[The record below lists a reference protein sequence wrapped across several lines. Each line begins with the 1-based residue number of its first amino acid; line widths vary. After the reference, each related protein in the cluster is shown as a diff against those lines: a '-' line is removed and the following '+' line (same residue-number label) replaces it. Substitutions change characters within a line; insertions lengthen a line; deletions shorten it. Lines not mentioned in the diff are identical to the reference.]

1 MLKPRPPPYDVAEWE
16 KQPFE
21 TRLKMVCGA
30 WALHGYGA
38 PISVYLAYV
47 LKIAGYVGVWW
58 FLNARVATTAEWW
71 KTPDALLRA
80 VLWSMLYEGLGFG
93 CGSGPL
99 TGRYF
104 PPFGGLL
111 YYLRP
116 GTLKS
121 PLLGGP
127 RRTILDVIVYL
138 AFCGAA
144 ANALWSPTI
153 TATHIASVLAPLAL
167 LGVLDRTIF
176 LATRAEHYAIALLC
190 FALATEPVAALKL
203 VWVAVWWWAATSK
216 LNQHFPSVVCV
227 MMSNS
232 PWVPS
237 FFRKKMYVA
246 FPDDLRPSRLATI
259 LAHAGTVV
267 EYVFPIVLLVGDG
280 GPLTLFGLATM
291 LAFHTFITSNVP
303 MGVPIEWNVVMVY
316 GAFLLFGA
324 HAPVSV
330 SAVGSI
336 PLLVILAL
344 SLVLV
349 PVLGNRFPQFVSFL
363 MSMRYY
369 AGNWAYSVWLF
380 RGDASKKLD
389 THLTKSA
396 PRVYDQLTR
405 FYDHETIVAMLS
417 KVVAF
422 RAMHL
427 HGRLLTM
434 LVPQAVDDIDAY
446 EWLDGEIV
454 AGVVI
459 GWNFGDGHLHDHR
472 LLEAVQSACRFE
484 PGELRCIFVE
494 SQPFFVPKLSWRIW
508 DAATREI
515 ARGETTI
522 DALQARQPWGL
533 SNATADH
540 HDGAEVRS

>member
-1 MLKPRPPPYDVAEWE
+1 MLKPKAPPYDVLEWE

-38 PISVYLAYV
+38 PVTVYFAYLV
-47 LKIAGYVGVWW
+47 KIAGYVGVWW
-58 FLNARVATTAEWW
+58 WLCTRVNAEPGWW
-71 KTPDALLRA
+71 SQPDALLRA

-104 PPFGGLL
+104 PPFGGVL

-121 PLLGGP
+121 PLVGGAK
-127 RRTILDVIVYL
+127 RTVLDILLYL

-144 ANALWSPTI
+144 GYALWSKDITPTHLF
-153 TATHIASVLAPLAL
+153 AVLAPLAA
-167 LGVLDRTIF
+167 LGLLDRTIF
-176 LATRAEHYAIALLC
+176 LATRAEHYAVALLC
-190 FALATEPVAALKL
+190 FALAAEPVAALKL

-216 LNQHFPSVVCV
+216 LNRHFPSVVCV

-232 PWVPS
+232 PWVPQ

-246 FPDDLRPSRLATI
+246 FPDDLRPSRLATV

-267 EYVFPIVLLVGDG
+267 EYAFPVVLLLGDG
-280 GPLTLFGLATM
+280 GPLTFGALITM
-291 LAFHTFITSNVP
+291 LGFHAFITSNVP

-316 GAFLLFGA
+316 GGFLLFGA
-324 HAPVSV
+324 HADVSV
-330 SAVGSI
+330 STAGSI
-336 PLLVILAL
+336 PLYAILAFA
-344 SLVLV
+344 LVLV
-349 PVLGNRFPQFVSFL
+349 PAFGNRFPQFVSFL
-363 MSMRYY
+363 LSMRYY

-380 RGDASKKLD
+380 RGDASEKLD
-389 THLTKSA
+389 RHLTKSA
-396 PRVYDQLTR
+396 PRVYDQLTK
-405 FYDHETIVAMLS
+405 FYEHETIVAMLS

-427 HGRLLTM
+427 HGRLLTL
-434 LVPQAVDDIDAY
+434 LVPKAVDDIDAY
-446 EWLDGEIV
+446 EWLDGELV

-472 LLEAVQSACRFE
+472 LLAAVQDACGFE

-494 SQPFFVPKLSWRIW
+494 SQPMLDPKLSWRIW
-508 DAATREI
+508 DAATGEVET
-515 ARGETTI
+515 GETSI
-522 DALQARQPWGL
+522 DTLEARQPWGAAP
-533 SNATADH
+533 NT
-540 HDGAEVRS
+540 